1 MSIYTKLSSTRQ
13 LTTSSLTSIVD
24 ITNLNFRSL
33 SSATLDFLN
42 NIQYE
47 ETTNSFTLNSGVFQ
61 FVDIENKLSLKTDG
75 ITTFSIDSLG
85 RAEGNELLVS
95 VAEMKRLR
103 FTDFNDWP
111 DQGVPGEIV
120 YTGIQNQKPQ
130 FGEDFIGYLQSR
142 GWVSLTTDGT
152 SN

>member
-61 FVDIENKLSLKTDG
+61 FVDIEDTLSLKTDG
-75 ITTFSIDSLG
+75 ITTF
-85 RAEGNELLVS
+85 
-95 VAEMKRLR
+95 
-103 FTDFNDWP
+103 
-111 DQGVPGEIV
+111 
-120 YTGIQNQKPQ
+120 
-130 FGEDFIGYLQSR
+130 
-142 GWVSLTTDGT
+142 
-152 SN
+152 